1 MGLGISS
8 PGEERVQ
15 PRGFERSK
23 IIEGGTEREG
33 KNRSGD
39 SHEQTL
45 QNGELEREREREG
58 GERESIVEMGKRS
71 GENVNQR
78 QQNIA
83 RKKLSFVDD
92 F

>member
-15 PRGFERSK
+15 PRGLERSK

-33 KNRSGD
+33 KNRSRD

-45 QNGELEREREREG
+45 QNGELERGKREGGRREREHSRDG
-58 GERESIVEMGKRS
+58 KKEWRECKPTTAKYRTEKALFR
-71 GENVNQR
+71 
-78 QQNIA
+78 
-83 RKKLSFVDD
+83 
-92 F
+92 

>member
-23 IIEGGTEREG
+23 ITEGGTEREG

-58 GERESIVEMGKRS
+58 GERESIVEMGKKEWR
-71 GENVNQR
+71 ECKPATAKYR
-78 QQNIA
+78 TEKA
-83 RKKLSFVDD
+83 LFR
-92 F
+92 

>member
-45 QNGELEREREREG
+45 QNGELEREKERGREG
-58 GERESIVEMGKRS
+58 GEREHSRDGKKEWR
-71 GENVNQR
+71 ECKPTTAKYR
-78 QQNIA
+78 TEKA
-83 RKKLSFVDD
+83 LFR
-92 F
+92 

>member
-45 QNGELEREREREG
+45 QNGELERGKREGGRREREHSRDG
-58 GERESIVEMGKRS
+58 KKEWRECKPTTAKYRTEKALFR
-71 GENVNQR
+71 
-78 QQNIA
+78 
-83 RKKLSFVDD
+83 
-92 F
+92 